1 MIRGAMIIEEG
12 ESVEQLDDDDGPNLP
27 NGLSVL
33 HFPSWLATHNQ
44 EPMPSG
50 FIIDISRTVGGPF

>member
-27 NGLSVL
+27 NGLSIL
-33 HFPSWLATHNQ
+33 
-44 EPMPSG
+44 
-50 FIIDISRTVGGPF
+50 PFRQLSPVREAK

>member
-27 NGLSVL
+27 NGLSVHSVL
-33 HFPSWLATHNQ
+33 SLLAWLATHKIRLQ
-44 EPMPSG
+44 SSQCHR
-50 FIIDISRTVGGPF
+50 DL

>member
-33 HFPSWLATHNQ
+33 HFPLACDSQ
-44 EPMPSG
+44 
-50 FIIDISRTVGGPF
+50 SRTNATRIYNRHK